1 MSQARM
7 IFLGYEL
14 RRLQKLYDAGT
25 PEVPDAAFDRL
36 MDELLTLEDA
46 HPEYADPESP
56 TKRVGGEP
64 VTGQVEVEHPN
75 RMLSLD
81 KVHTHEDLTEWVQ
94 KTQALL
100 PPDATWAFIAE
111 RKLDGIAC
119 KLLYLHGVLTLATT
133 RGDGTKGNDITHQ
146 VRTIRNVPLVLRQEE
161 NCPHPA
167 VLEVD
172 GEIYIPL
179 AYWEGVNKARALA
192 GEKLYANPRN
202 AAAGILTQF
211 DPEYTAKQPLRFTA
225 YRVAEPLLLDATKS
239 HSGNMCLLRRWGL
252 NSNLPYPV
260 KDIDEAV
267 EHCKHMEKFR
277 LQLPMEIDGLVFKL
291 DEVAHQQLLGSRSKH
306 PRWAMAFKFP
316 PLEELTTL
324 LDIDFQIGRTGVLT
338 PMARLAPVRV
348 GGITISNATL
358 HNLEEVRQRRLMPGD
373 TVAVRR
379 AGDVIPQVM
388 YSLEGRLRDEDYT
401 FEPPDA
407 CPFCGG
413 NTGEDAGG
421 SLYCLGEACVDK
433 IIKLLSYA
441 VSRDV
446 LDIDKIG
453 ESFVTAA
460 VNKLG
465 VRTLPELFKL
475 DESQIEQ
482 IVGSEA
488 TALARHS
495 TFAASRCQPL
505 ERLLMSLGIP
515 NCGEGTCTTLARF
528 YPNLR
533 DISQLTREQL
543 IDLPDIGDVVADSIL
558 AFMTANESLIDEY
571 CALFTIARPAQ
582 LVDTSLEGKSFV
594 ISGKR
599 FGNRSRA
606 EMESYIQLRG
616 GKVAGSVSKNTDELI
631 AGLDAG
637 ESKIT
642 KAQKLGIPVTDGS
655 QYN

>member
-1 MSQARM
+1 MSHSRM
-7 IFLGYEL
+7 IFLADDI
-14 RRLQKLYDAGT
+14 RRLQKLYDLGI
-25 PEVPDAAFDRL
+25 PEIPDVEFDRM
-36 MDELLTLEDA
+36 MDQLLHLEDTY
-46 HPEYADPESP
+46 PEYADPESP
-56 TKRVGGEP
+56 TKRVGGVP
-64 VTGQVEVEHPN
+64 VTGQVEIEHPN

-81 KVHTHEDLTEWVQ
+81 KVHTHEDLTDWMQ

-100 PPDATWAFIAE
+100 PPEVTWPFIAE

-119 KLLYLHGVLTLATT
+119 KLLYLHGVLTMATT

-146 VRTIRNVPLVLRQEE
+146 VRTIRNVPLTLRQVEKH
-161 NCPHPA
+161 PHPA

-179 AYWEGVNKARALA
+179 AYWEGVNKARVLA
-192 GEKLYANPRN
+192 GEKIYANPRN

-211 DPEYTAKQPLRFTA
+211 DPSYTAKQPLRFTA
-225 YRVAEPLLLDATKS
+225 YKVAEPARLGVVGDHTA
-239 HSGNMCLLRRWGL
+239 NMCVLREWGL
-252 NSNLPYPV
+252 DSNLGYPLRS
-260 KDIDEAV
+260 IEEAI
-267 EHCKHMEKFR
+267 EHCVHMEAFR
-277 LQLPMEIDGLVFKL
+277 LKLPMEIDGLVFKL
-291 DEVAHQQLLGSRSKH
+291 DEIAHQQLLGERSKH

-324 LDIDFQIGRTGVLT
+324 LDIDFQLGRTGVLT
-338 PMARLAPVRV
+338 PMARLAPVQV
-348 GGITISNATL
+348 GGITVTNATL
-358 HNLEEVRQRRLMPGD
+358 HNLEEVRQRRLVPGD

-388 YSLEGRLRDEDYT
+388 YSLEGRLRDDYT
-401 FEPPDA
+401 FDPPDS

-421 SLYCLGEACVDK
+421 SLFCLGEACTDK
-433 IIKLLSYA
+433 IIKLLTYA
-441 VSRDV
+441 VSRNV

-453 ESFVTAA
+453 EAFVTQA
-460 VNKLG
+460 VNELG
-465 VRTLPELFKL
+465 VRSLPELFKL
-475 DESQIEQ
+475 DESQIET

-495 TFAASRCQPL
+495 TLAASRCQPL
-505 ERLLMSLGIP
+505 ERLIMSMGIP
-515 NCGEGTCTTLARF
+515 NCAEGTSATLARF
-528 YPNLR
+528 YPSLR

-543 IDLPDIGDVVADSIL
+543 IDLPDIGGVVADSVL
-558 AFMTANESLIDEY
+558 SFMQANESLIDEY

-582 LVDTSLEGKSFV
+582 LVDSSLEGRTFV
-594 ISGKR
+594 VSGKR

-606 EMESYIQLRG
+606 EMEAYIQLRG
-616 GKVAGSVSKNTDELI
+616 GKVAGSVTKNTDELI

-637 ESKIT
+637 DAKIT
-642 KAQKLGIPVTDGS
+642 KAQKLGIPVTDGT